1 MNFEHFIAK
10 RIVAKKQAGKNI
22 SRPIIS
28 IAIIG
33 IALGLAVMI
42 LSVAIVTG
50 FKSEI
55 RNKMIGFGSHI
66 QIINYDSNNSYETQP
81 IDQNQQFLPEL
92 DEMEGVQHY
101 QVFAIKAGMM
111 KTKEAV
117 QVVVLKGVG
126 TDFDWSFFE
135 QNLIQGEIAQ
145 LNDSSYSN
153 DIVISNYISKLLK
166 LKVGDKITMYFAQNP
181 PRARRFKV
189 SGIYETGLEELDRV
203 FALVDI
209 KHIQRLNGWTKEQVS
224 GYEILV
230 DNFES
235 LDAYKWA
242 VTDVAGFYFTDD
254 GSRLKIQSIKDKY
267 PQIFAWLNIQD
278 TNVWIILILMVIV
291 AGFNMVSG
299 LLIII
304 LERTRMIGV
313 LKSLGTQNWSI
324 RKMFILQAGYLIGR
338 GMFWGNLIGI
348 LICLVQFYFHPFKLD
363 PESYYVAYVPI
374 QLRIFHLIL
383 LNVGVMV
390 VTVLMMVVPSS
401 LISRISPDK
410 AIRFN

>member
-1 MNFEHFIAK
+1 LNFEYFIAK
-10 RIVAKKQAGKNI
+10 RIISEKETGKKI
-22 SRPIIS
+22 SRPIIT

-33 IALGLAVMI
+33 IVLGLAVMI

-50 FKSEI
+50 FKTEI

-81 IDQNQQFLPEL
+81 INKNQDFLPEL
-92 DEMEGVQHY
+92 KTIKGIRHY

-126 TDFDWSFFE
+126 QDFDWSFFE
-135 QNLIQGEIAQ
+135 ANLIDGEVISLHDTA
-145 LNDSSYSN
+145 LSN
-153 DIVISNYISKLLK
+153 DIVISNFIAKLLQ
-166 LKVGDKITMYFAQNP
+166 LKVGDKVTMYFAQSP
-181 PRARRFKV
+181 PRARRFTI

-209 KHIQRLNGWTKEQVS
+209 QHIQRLNDWDENQVS
-224 GYEILV
+224 GFEILI
-230 DNFES
+230 DNFDQI
-235 LDAYKWA
+235 DAYKSE
-242 VTDVAGFYFTDD
+242 VTEVAGYEFFED

-278 TNVWIILILMVIV
+278 TNVWIILGLMVIV

-324 RKMFILQAGYLIGR
+324 RKMFIFQAGYLIGK
-338 GMFWGNLIGI
+338 GMLWGNIIGI

-374 QLRIFHLIL
+374 KLKIWHLVL
-383 LNVGVMV
+383 LNIGVMAI
-390 VTVLMMVVPSS
+390 TLIMMIVPSS

>member
-1 MNFEHFIAK
+1 LNFEHFIAK
-10 RIVAKKQAGKNI
+10 RVIAEKETGKKI
-22 SRPIIS
+22 SRPIIT
-28 IAIIG
+28 IAIIS
-33 IALGLAVMI
+33 IVLGLAVMI

-50 FKSEI
+50 FKTEI

-66 QIINYDSNNSYETQP
+66 QIVNYDSNNSYETQP
-81 IDQNQQFLPEL
+81 INKNQDFLPEL
-92 DEMEGVQHY
+92 DAVEGVVNY

-117 QVVVLKGVG
+117 QVVVLKGIG
-126 TDFDWSFFE
+126 CDFNWTFFE
-135 QNLIQGEIAQ
+135 SNLINGNVIN
-145 LNDSSYSN
+145 LIDSSYSN
-153 DIVISNYISKLLK
+153 NIVISNYIANLLK
-166 LKVGDKITMYFAQNP
+166 LEVGDKVTMYFAQSP
-181 PRARRFKV
+181 PRARRFVV

-209 KHIQRLNGWTKEQVS
+209 KHIQRLNDWEQNQVS
-224 GYEILV
+224 GYEILI
-230 DNFES
+230 DDFEKI
-235 LDAYKWA
+235 DEYKDEI
-242 VTDVAGFYFTDD
+242 TDIAGLQFAED

-278 TNVWIILILMVIV
+278 TNVWIILGLMVIV

-304 LERTRMIGV
+304 LERARMIGV

-324 RKMFILQAGYLIGR
+324 RKMFIYQSGYLIGK
-338 GMFWGNLIGI
+338 GMLWGNIIGI
-348 LICLVQFYFHPFKLD
+348 LICLIQFYFHPFKLD

-374 QLRIFHLIL
+374 KLKISHLVL
-383 LNVGVMV
+383 LNFGVMA
-390 VTVLMMVVPSS
+390 VTLLMMIIPSS